1 MSARL
6 TRALIIYVVFI
17 SVFLMSQQNLW
28 KDTNDPVELKI
39 LAQRSIVMPL
49 FVMFIAIISY
59 YISLL
64 FSLF

>member
-1 MSARL
+1 
-6 TRALIIYVVFI
+6 
-17 SVFLMSQQNLW
+17 MSQQNLW

-49 FVMFIAIISY
+49 FVMFIEIISY